1 MWSEALSCFP
11 KFVCHHFFST
21 TRCSEVGYGLSNSSE
36 RSVATSNFFSVTRT
50 SLSDVFS
57 NSLQRSSASPSPISH
72 TPFAPGASFFRRR
85 QESPSQRVSTSRQAL
100 RKKQCLAHFPFQGV
114 TFIQALRA
122 FIPSP
127 KAAEVSAVCL
137 HHHIV
142 FDFGRVLW
150 RITCRG
156 ISPI

>member
-1 MWSEALSCFP
+1 MWSEALSFFP

-72 TPFAPGASFFRRR
+72 TPFAPGARFFFDDRNLLVRGSQPQGRLCGRSSALPTFLFKVLPSSKHWEHSFRH
-85 QESPSQRVSTSRQAL
+85 QRLLKCQR
-100 RKKQCLAHFPFQGV
+100 F
-114 TFIQALRA
+114 A
-122 FIPSP
+122 FTTISFLTLEGFFGGSLV
-127 KAAEVSAVCL
+127 AASL
-137 HHHIV
+137 K
-142 FDFGRVLW
+142 
-150 RITCRG
+150 
-156 ISPI
+156 